1 MKSLLT
7 PEYMCYYAFMK
18 RYVALLRGIN
28 VGGNNK
34 VSMQD
39 LKKVFEEL
47 GFVDVSTYIN
57 SGNVIFSSD
66 KSVDA
71 QKIEKGLEKCFG
83 FSIKV
88 VVRTAENIQKLAKEI
103 PIGWKNDAD
112 MKTDVL
118 FLWDE
123 FNKKETIELLN
134 SKENIDT
141 LLYFDGAIVWH
152 ILRENYNKSAMHAF
166 IGSVVYKNMTARNIN
181 TVRKLA
187 EMLQQN
193 Q

>member
-1 MKSLLT
+1 MKK
-7 PEYMCYYAFMK
+7 YI
-18 RYVALLRGIN
+18 ALLRGIN

-34 VSMQD
+34 VSMQE
-39 LKKVFEEL
+39 LKKVFEGL
-47 GFVDVSTYIN
+47 VFDDVSTYIN

-66 KSVDA
+66 KRVDA
-71 QKIEKGLEKCFG
+71 EKIENGLEKGFG

-88 VVRTAENIQKLAKEI
+88 VVRDAENIQKLAKEI
-103 PIGWKNDAD
+103 PSNWKNDAD

-166 IGSVVYKNMTARNIN
+166 IGSVVYKNMTARNVN

-187 EMLQQN
+187 EMLK
-193 Q
+193 